1 MNFKVKDVAKII
13 GVSDQYIRIGLQK
26 NIFTFGE
33 AVLNCNGKYSY
44 LINSEKFIKFLLSQ
58 NLIRKQDKYNF
69 NKSLS
74 RDLNILKR
82 KLIKFLEENND
93 YEYKEEINLL
103 KAILD
108 YEKVYN
114 N

>member
-1 MNFKVKDVAKII
+1 MYLSNILELDYRKIFL
-13 GVSDQYIRIGLQK
+13 VFL
-26 NIFTFGE
+26 E
-33 AVLNCNGKYSY
+33 AFLNCNGKYSY
-44 LINSEKFIKFLLSQ
+44 LINSEKFIKFLLNE

-93 YEYKEEINLL
+93 YEFKEEITLL